1 MSRQPPNK
9 VTPNGNTRGIP
20 LKPDSVVPAAVL
32 SSHKSIL
39 DGEGIEV
46 ADINEARAFAR
57 EAVAEMVQDG
67 VAEIAHWRGWEIE
80 TRDASGA
87 VLFTIGFDALL
98 PPEARG
104 AEVQAPVAVSS
115 EEDGTYAYG
124 KAA

>member
-1 MSRQPPNK
+1 MHCYFNL
-9 VTPNGNTRGIP
+9 V
-20 LKPDSVVPAAVL
+20 
-32 SSHKSIL
+32 SSHKTIL
-39 DGEGIEV
+39 DEEGIEV

-98 PPEARG
+98 PSEAHG
-104 AEVQAPVAVSS
+104 AEVQTVVAVSS
-115 EEDGTYAYG
+115 KRASTYAYG
-124 KAA
+124 EAA

>member
-1 MSRQPPNK
+1 MHCYFNL
-9 VTPNGNTRGIP
+9 V
-20 LKPDSVVPAAVL
+20 
-32 SSHKSIL
+32 SSHKTIL

-67 VAEIAHWRGWEIE
+67 VADCRDRALAGWEIE

-104 AEVQAPVAVSS
+104 AEVQAPVAVSL